1 MKRAKILVIDDD
13 ESLRRVL
20 EYNLA
25 QEGYAVLTAASGE
38 QGLDLLRREGADV
51 VVTDVRMAGMDGLQV
66 MERVRK
72 QDPNIQVIIL
82 TAFGTI
88 EMAVEAM
95 RAGAFHYISKP
106 FNRDELK
113 LTISKALQLKDL
125 ERQNVVLRQE
135 LQSRIGLDNII
146 AESPPMRHILEMVE
160 RVAPTETT
168 VLILG
173 ESGTGK
179 ELIARAI
186 HHNSPRTE
194 GPFVAVN
201 CAAIPENL
209 LESELFGHV
218 RGAFTGAI
226 RDRVG
231 KFEAAEGGTVF
242 LDEIGEM
249 RPDLQVKILRCL
261 EERTLERVGDNRPI
275 KVDVRVLAATNK
287 DLSKAIQAG
296 EFREDLYYRLNVV
309 PLSIPPLRDRREDIR
324 ALTQHF
330 LKRLAA
336 PPRLTVT
343 PEAFRALQNYEW
355 PGNVRELENALER
368 AMIFHRGDVID
379 VGDLPETILAPKA
392 RDATALPVSL
402 PESGLSLEEVE
413 RELILRA
420 LQKHDWNQSRAARYL
435 GITRHT
441 LLYRMEKHHIVRPGG
456 RAAQGDEERQGARGA
471 EEQRS
476 RGAGEQEGSGTS
488 HDQQGEH

>member
-1 MKRAKILVIDDD
+1 MRRIKILVIDDD

-25 QEGYAVLTAASGE
+25 QEGYAVLTASSGE
-38 QGLDLLRREGADV
+38 QGIELLKKEGADL
-51 VVTDVRMAGMDGLQV
+51 VVTDVRMPGMDGLQV
-66 MERVRK
+66 MQAARK
-72 QDPNIQVIIL
+72 LDPNVQVIIL

-95 RAGAFHYISKP
+95 KAGAFHYISKP
-106 FNRDELK
+106 FNRDELR
-113 LTISKALQLKDL
+113 LTIRKALQLKDL
-125 ERQNVVLRQE
+125 ERENVALRQE
-135 LQSRIGLDNII
+135 LQSRIGLDHII
-146 AESPPMRHILEMVE
+146 AESPQMRRVLEMLE

-186 HHNSPRTE
+186 HANSLRSG

-218 RGAFTGAI
+218 KGAFTGAI
-226 RDRVG
+226 RDRIG
-231 KFEAAEGGTVF
+231 KFEAAERGTIF

-261 EERTLERVGDNRPI
+261 EERSLERVGDNTPI
-275 KVDVRVLAATNK
+275 HVDVRVLAATNK
-287 DLSKAIQAG
+287 DLSKAIQEGA
-296 EFREDLYYRLNVV
+296 FREDLYYRLNVV
-309 PLSIPPLRDRREDIR
+309 PLSIPPLRERREDIR
-324 ALTQHF
+324 ALAQFF
-330 LKRLAA
+330 LKKLGAS
-336 PPRLTVT
+336 PRLTIA
-343 PEAFRALQNYEW
+343 PDAFRGLETYDW

-368 AMIFHRGDVID
+368 AMIFHRGDVITL
-379 VGDLPETILAPKA
+379 VDLPETTRAPKA
-392 RDATALPVSL
+392 REAAAFPASL
-402 PESGLSLEEVE
+402 PEAGLSLEEVE
-413 RELILRA
+413 KELILRA

-441 LLYRMEKHHIVRPGG
+441 LLYRMEKHTIVRPGG
-456 RAAQGDEERQGARGA
+456 RGG
-471 EEQRS
+471 
-476 RGAGEQEGSGTS
+476 
-488 HDQQGEH
+488 QGEGEKPE

>member
-1 MKRAKILVIDDD
+1 MKRVKILVIDDD

-25 QEGYAVLTAASGE
+25 QEGYAVLTASSGE
-38 QGLDLLRREGADV
+38 QGLTLLKKEGADL
-51 VVTDVRMAGMDGLQV
+51 VVTDVRMSGLDGLQV
-66 MERVRK
+66 LDEVRK
-72 QDPNIQVIIL
+72 ADPNIQVIIL

-95 RAGAFHYISKP
+95 KAGAFHYISKP

-113 LTISKALQLKDL
+113 LTIRKALQLKAL
-125 ERQNVVLRQE
+125 ERENVALRQE
-135 LQSRIGLDNII
+135 LQTRLGLDAII
-146 AESPPMRHILEMVE
+146 AESPQMQQLLEMLE

-186 HHNSPRTE
+186 HANSPRAA

-218 RGAFTGAI
+218 KGAFTGAI

-231 KFEAAEGGTVF
+231 KFEAAEGGTIF

-249 RPDLQVKILRCL
+249 RPELQVKILRCL
-261 EERTLERVGDNRPI
+261 EERVVERVGDNRPI
-275 KVDVRVLAATNK
+275 RVDVRVLAATNK
-287 DLSKAIQAG
+287 DLTKAIQAG

-309 PLSIPPLRDRREDIR
+309 PLQIPPLRERREDIR
-324 ALTQHF
+324 PLAQHF
-330 LKRLAA
+330 LQRLGASPRLAIA
-336 PPRLTVT
+336 PD
-343 PEAFRALQNYEW
+343 AFKVLETYDW

-368 AMIFHRGDVID
+368 AMIFHRGDVISLA
-379 VGDLPETILAPKA
+379 DLPETVRAPRAKEA
-392 RDATALPVSL
+392 VALPVSL
-402 PESGLSLEEVE
+402 PEAGLSLEEVE
-413 RELILRA
+413 KELILRA
-420 LQKHDWNQSRAARYL
+420 LQKHEWNQSRAARYL

-441 LLYRMEKHHIVRPGG
+441 LLYRMEKHNIARPGG
-456 RAAQGDEERQGARGA
+456 RGGQPEEEKA
-471 EEQRS
+471 E
-476 RGAGEQEGSGTS
+476 
-488 HDQQGEH
+488 

>member
-1 MKRAKILVIDDD
+1 MKRVKILVIDDD

-25 QEGYAVLTAASGE
+25 QEGYAVLTAGSGE
-38 QGLDLLRREGADV
+38 QGLELLKKEGADL
-51 VVTDVRMAGMDGLQV
+51 VVTDVRMSGMDGLQV
-66 MERVRK
+66 LEAVRK
-72 QDPNIQVIIL
+72 ADPNIQVIIL

-95 RAGAFHYISKP
+95 KAGAFHYISKP

-113 LTISKALQLKDL
+113 LTIKKALQLKEL
-125 ERQNVVLRQE
+125 ERENVVLRQE
-135 LQSRIGLDNII
+135 LKDRLGLDAII
-146 AESPPMRHILEMVE
+146 AESAQMSRVLELLI

-186 HHNSPRTE
+186 HGNSPRAR

-218 RGAFTGAI
+218 KGAFTGAI
-226 RDRVG
+226 RDRIG

-249 RPDLQVKILRCL
+249 RPDLQVKILRVL
-261 EERTLERVGDNRPI
+261 EERTLERVGDNKPI
-275 KVDVRVLAATNK
+275 RVDVRVLAATNK

-296 EFREDLYYRLNVV
+296 EFREDLFYRLNVV
-309 PLSIPPLRDRREDIR
+309 PLQIPPLRERRADIR
-324 ALTQHF
+324 PLAQHF
-330 LKRLAA
+330 LKRLGA
-336 PPRLTVT
+336 PPRLTIA
-343 PEAFRALQNYEW
+343 PDAFRALETYNW

-368 AMIFHRGDVID
+368 AMIFHREDVI
-379 VGDLPETILAPKA
+379 GLADLPETIHAPRIREA
-392 RDATALPVSL
+392 VALPVSL
-402 PESGLSLEEVE
+402 PEAGLSLEEVE
-413 RELILRA
+413 KELILRA

-441 LLYRMEKHHIVRPGG
+441 LLYRIEKHNIVRPG
-456 RAAQGDEERQGARGA
+456 
-471 EEQRS
+471 S
-476 RGAGEQEGSGTS
+476 RGGQSEEEKAE
-488 HDQQGEH
+488 

>member
-1 MKRAKILVIDDD
+1 MKRVKILVIDDD

-25 QEGYAVLTAASGE
+25 QEGYAVLTASSGE
-38 QGLDLLRREGADV
+38 QGLHLLKKEGADL

-66 MERVRK
+66 LEEVRK
-72 QDPNIQVIIL
+72 VDLNIQVIIL

-95 RAGAFHYISKP
+95 KAGAFHYISKP

-113 LTISKALQLKDL
+113 LTIKKALQLKAL
-125 ERQNVVLRQE
+125 ERENVALRQE
-135 LQSRIGLDNII
+135 LQTRLGLDNII
-146 AESPPMRHILEMVE
+146 AESPPMKQILEMLE

-186 HHNSPRTE
+186 HGSSPRAQ
-194 GPFVAVN
+194 GSFVAVN

-218 RGAFTGAI
+218 KGAFTGAI

-231 KFEAAEGGTVF
+231 KFEAADGGTIF

-261 EERTLERVGDNRPI
+261 EERSLERVGDNTLIR
-275 KVDVRVLAATNK
+275 VDVRVLAATNK
-287 DLSKAIQAG
+287 DLTKAIQAG

-309 PLSIPPLRDRREDIR
+309 PLSISPLRERREDIR
-324 ALTQHF
+324 PLAQHF
-330 LKRLAA
+330 LKRLGAQ
-336 PPRLTVT
+336 PRLTIA
-343 PEAFRALQNYEW
+343 PDAFQALETYDW

-368 AMIFHRGDVID
+368 AMIFHRGDAISLA
-379 VGDLPETILAPKA
+379 DLPETIRAPRAKEA
-392 RDATALPVSL
+392 APLPLSL
-402 PESGLSLEEVE
+402 PEAGLSLEEVE
-413 RELILRA
+413 KELILRA

-441 LLYRMEKHHIVRPGG
+441 LLYRMEKHSIARPGG
-456 RAAQGDEERQGARGA
+456 RGGHVEEEKA
-471 EEQRS
+471 E
-476 RGAGEQEGSGTS
+476 
-488 HDQQGEH
+488 

>member
-25 QEGYAVLTAASGE
+25 QEGYAVLAAAGGA
-38 QGLDLLRREGADV
+38 QGLDLLKKEGADL
-51 VVTDVRMAGMDGLQV
+51 VVTDVRMPGMDGLQV
-66 MERVRK
+66 LDGVK
-72 QDPNIQVIIL
+72 KIDPNIQVIIL

-95 RAGAFHYISKP
+95 RAGAFHYVSKP

-113 LTISKALQLKDL
+113 LTIRKALQLKDL
-125 ERQNVVLRQE
+125 ERENVALKQALTRPTLESVVAD
-135 LQSRIGLDNII
+135 SAPMKRIV
-146 AESPPMRHILEMVE
+146 EMVQ

-186 HHNSPRTE
+186 HTSSPRGT
-194 GPFVAVN
+194 GAFVAVN

-218 RGAFTGAI
+218 KGAFTGAI
-226 RDRVG
+226 RDRIG
-231 KFEAAEGGTVF
+231 KFEAAEGGTIF

-249 RPDLQVKILRCL
+249 RPELQVKILRCL
-261 EERTLERVGDNRPI
+261 EERTVERVGDNKPI
-275 KVDVRVLAATNK
+275 RVDVRVLAATNK
-287 DLSKAIQAG
+287 DLTKAIQAG

-309 PLSIPPLRDRREDIR
+309 PIHVPPLRERREDIR
-324 ALTQHF
+324 ALTQFF
-330 LKRLAA
+330 LKSLGASTKLTIA
-336 PPRLTVT
+336 PD
-343 PEAFRALQNYEW
+343 AFRALENHDW

-368 AMIFHRGDVID
+368 ALIFHRGEVITLA
-379 VGDLPETILAPKA
+379 DLPETVRAPRPREA
-392 RDATALPVSL
+392 APLPVNL
-402 PESGLSLEEVE
+402 PDTGVSLEEVE
-413 RELILRA
+413 KELILRA

-441 LLYRMEKHHIVRPGG
+441 LLYRMEKHSIVRPGS
-456 RAAQGDEERQGARGA
+456 RAGQA
-471 EEQRS
+471 EEDK
-476 RGAGEQEGSGTS
+476 EKEKPEPPGS
-488 HDQQGEH
+488 

>member
-1 MKRAKILVIDDD
+1 MKRVKILVIDDD

-38 QGLDLLRREGADV
+38 QGLDLLKKEGADL

-66 MERVRK
+66 LERAHK
-72 QDPNIQVIIL
+72 LDPNVQVIIL

-95 RAGAFHYISKP
+95 KAGAFHYISKP

-113 LTISKALQLKDL
+113 LTLRKALQLKDL
-125 ERQNVVLRQE
+125 ERENKVLRQE
-135 LQSRIGLDNII
+135 LRSRLGLDNII
-146 AESPPMRHILEMVE
+146 ADSRQMKAILEMVE

-186 HHNSPRTE
+186 HANSPRAG

-218 RGAFTGAI
+218 KGAFTGAI

-231 KFEAAEGGTVF
+231 KFEAAEAGTIF

-249 RPDLQVKILRCL
+249 RPELQVKILRCL
-261 EERTLERVGDNRPI
+261 EERTLERVGDNKPI
-275 KVDVRVLAATNK
+275 HVDVRILAATNK
-287 DLSKAIQAG
+287 DLAKAIQAG

-309 PLSIPPLRDRREDIR
+309 PLHIPPLRERRDDVR
-324 ALTQHF
+324 ALAQHF
-330 LKRLAA
+330 LNRLGAS
-336 PPRLTVT
+336 PRLTIA
-343 PEAFRALQNYEW
+343 PEAFRALETYEW

-368 AMIFHRGDVID
+368 AMIFHRGDMIALN
-379 VGDLPETILAPKA
+379 DLPETVRAPRSREA
-392 RDATALPVSL
+392 AALPVSL
-402 PESGLSLEEVE
+402 PEAGLSLEEVE
-413 RELILRA
+413 KELILRA

-435 GITRHT
+435 G
-441 LLYRMEKHHIVRPGG
+441 
-456 RAAQGDEERQGARGA
+456 
-471 EEQRS
+471 
-476 RGAGEQEGSGTS
+476 
-488 HDQQGEH
+488 

>member
-1 MKRAKILVIDDD
+1 MKRVKILVIDDD

-38 QGLDLLRREGADV
+38 QGLELLKKEGADL
-51 VVTDVRMAGMDGLQV
+51 VVTDVRMAGMDGLHVLQQAH
-66 MERVRK
+66 K
-72 QDPNIQVIIL
+72 LDPNIQVIIL

-95 RAGAFHYISKP
+95 KAGAFHYISKP

-113 LTISKALQLKDL
+113 LTLRKALQLKDL
-125 ERQNVVLRQE
+125 ERENLALRQE
-135 LQSRIGLDNII
+135 LRARIGLDNII
-146 AESPPMRHILEMVE
+146 ADSRLMKAILEMVE

-186 HHNSPRTE
+186 HANSPRAG

-218 RGAFTGAI
+218 KGAFTGAI

-231 KFEAAEGGTVF
+231 KFEAAEGGTIF

-249 RPDLQVKILRCL
+249 RPELQVKILRCL

-275 KVDVRVLAATNK
+275 HVDVRILAATNK
-287 DLSKAIQAG
+287 DLAKAIQAG

-309 PLSIPPLRDRREDIR
+309 PLSIPPLRERHEDIR
-324 ALTQHF
+324 ALAQHF
-330 LKRLAA
+330 LKRLGST
-336 PPRLTVT
+336 PRLTIT
-343 PEAFRALQNYEW
+343 PDAFRALEAYEW

-368 AMIFHRGDVID
+368 AMIFHRGDVISLD
-379 VGDLPETILAPKA
+379 DLPETIRAPRSRETA
-392 RDATALPVSL
+392 ALPVSL
-402 PESGLSLEEVE
+402 PEAGLSLEEVE
-413 RELILRA
+413 KELILRA

-441 LLYRMEKHHIVRPGG
+441 LLYRMEKHTIIRP
-456 RAAQGDEERQGARGA
+456 GARGTPSEEEKA
-471 EEQRS
+471 E
-476 RGAGEQEGSGTS
+476 
-488 HDQQGEH
+488 

>member
-1 MKRAKILVIDDD
+1 MRRVKILVIDDD

-25 QEGYAVLTAASGE
+25 QEGYAVLTASSGE
-38 QGLDLLRREGADV
+38 QGLDLLRKEGADL
-51 VVTDVRMAGMDGLQV
+51 VVTDVRMPGMDGLQV
-66 MERVRK
+66 LEGVRK
-72 QDPNIQVIIL
+72 VDPNVQVIIL

-95 RAGAFHYISKP
+95 KAGAFHYISKP

-113 LTISKALQLKDL
+113 LTIKKALQLKEL
-125 ERQNVVLRQE
+125 ERENVALREE
-135 LQSRIGLDNII
+135 LKVRTGLDAII
-146 AESPPMRHILEMVE
+146 AESPPMSQVLELVV
-160 RVAPTETT
+160 RVAPTDTT

-186 HHNSPRTE
+186 HGSSPRAH
-194 GPFVAVN
+194 GPFVTVN
-201 CAAIPENL
+201 CAAIPETL

-231 KFEAAEGGTVF
+231 KFEAAEGGTIF

-249 RPDLQVKILRCL
+249 RPDLQVKILRVL
-261 EERTLERVGDNRPI
+261 EERMLERVGDNRLI
-275 KVDVRVLAATNK
+275 RVDVRVLAATNK

-309 PLSIPPLRDRREDIR
+309 PLQIPPLRERREDIR
-324 ALTQHF
+324 PLAQHF
-330 LKRLAA
+330 LKQLGAS
-336 PPRLTVT
+336 PRLTIA
-343 PEAFRALQNYEW
+343 PEAFRALESYDW

-368 AMIFHRGDVID
+368 AMIFRRGDVISLA
-379 VGDLPETILAPKA
+379 DLPETIRAPKA
-392 RDATALPVSL
+392 KEAVPLPVSL
-402 PESGLSLEEVE
+402 PEAGLSLEEVE
-413 RELILRA
+413 KELILRA
-420 LQKHDWNQSRAARYL
+420 LQKHGWNQSRAARYL

-441 LLYRMEKHHIVRPGG
+441 LLYRIEKHNIARPGS
-456 RAAQGDEERQGARGA
+456 RGGQA
-471 EEQRS
+471 EEEK
-476 RGAGEQEGSGTS
+476 AE
-488 HDQQGEH
+488 

>member
-1 MKRAKILVIDDD
+1 MRRIKILVIDDD

-25 QEGYAVLTAASGE
+25 QEGYAVLTASSGE
-38 QGLDLLRREGADV
+38 QGLELLKREGADLIL
-51 VVTDVRMAGMDGLQV
+51 TDVRMAGMDGLQV
-66 MERVRK
+66 MERARK
-72 QDPNIQVIIL
+72 LDPAVQVIIL

-95 RAGAFHYISKP
+95 KAGAFHYISKP

-113 LTISKALQLKDL
+113 LTIRKALQVKDL
-125 ERQNVVLRQE
+125 ERENVALRQE
-135 LQSRIGLDNII
+135 LTARVGLDSII
-146 AESPPMRHILEMVE
+146 AESPQMAQVLDMVV

-168 VLILG
+168 VLIMG

-186 HHNSPRTE
+186 HGNSPRAH

-218 RGAFTGAI
+218 KGAFTGAI

-231 KFEAAEGGTVF
+231 KFEAADGGTVF

-249 RPDLQVKILRCL
+249 RPDLQVKILRVL
-261 EERTLERVGDNRPI
+261 EERSLERVGDNRPI
-275 KVDVRVLAATNK
+275 RVDVRVLAATNK
-287 DLSKAIQAG
+287 DLGKAIQAG

-309 PLSIPPLRDRREDIR
+309 PVSIPPLRERRADILVL
-324 ALTQHF
+324 AQHF
-330 LKRLAA
+330 LRRLGAGPNLTIA
-336 PPRLTVT
+336 PD
-343 PEAFRALQNYEW
+343 AFRALESYDW

-368 AMIFHRGDVID
+368 ALIFHRGDVISLA
-379 VGDLPETILAPKA
+379 DLPETIRAPRLREA
-392 RDATALPVSL
+392 ASLPVSL

-413 RELILRA
+413 KELILRA

-441 LLYRMEKHHIVRPGG
+441 LLYRMEKHSITRPGG
-456 RAAQGDEERQGARGA
+456 KAGA
-471 EEQRS
+471 
-476 RGAGEQEGSGTS
+476 AGEEKTGKVEGP
-488 HDQQGEH
+488 

>member
-1 MKRAKILVIDDD
+1 MRRVKILVIDDD

-25 QEGYAVLTAASGE
+25 QEGYAVLSASSGE
-38 QGLDLLRREGADV
+38 QGLELLKKEGADV
-51 VVTDVRMAGMDGLQV
+51 VVTDVRMPGMDGLQV
-66 MERVRK
+66 LEGVRK
-72 QDPNIQVIIL
+72 VDPNIQVVIL

-95 RAGAFHYISKP
+95 KAGAFHYISKP

-113 LTISKALQLKDL
+113 LTLKKALQLKDL
-125 ERQNVVLRQE
+125 ERENVTLRQE
-135 LQSRIGLDNII
+135 LKERSGLQTII
-146 AESPPMRHILEMVE
+146 AESPQMQAILEMIE

-186 HHNSPRTE
+186 HANSPRVG
-194 GPFVAVN
+194 GPFVPVN

-231 KFEAAEGGTVF
+231 KFEAAERGTIF

-249 RPDLQVKILRCL
+249 RPELQVKILRCL
-261 EERTLERVGDNRPI
+261 EERVLERVGDNKLVR
-275 KVDVRVLAATNK
+275 VDVRVLAATNK
-287 DLSKAIQAG
+287 DLTKAIQAG
-296 EFREDLYYRLNVV
+296 QFREDLYYRLNVV
-309 PLSIPPLRDRREDIR
+309 PLQIPPLRERRQDIR
-324 ALTQHF
+324 PLVQHF
-330 LKRLAA
+330 LQRLGAS
-336 PPRLTVT
+336 PRLIIT
-343 PEAFRALQNYEW
+343 PEAFRALESYDW

-368 AMIFHRGDVID
+368 AMIFHRGDAITLA
-379 VGDLPETILAPKA
+379 DLPETIRAPKTKEA
-392 RDATALPVSL
+392 ASL
-402 PESGLSLEEVE
+402 AMRMPEAGLSLEEVE

-420 LQKHDWNQSRAARYL
+420 LQKHEWNQSRAARYL

-441 LLYRMEKHHIVRPGG
+441 LLYRIEKHNIVRPGPRG
-456 RAAQGDEERQGARGA
+456 GQTEEEKA
-471 EEQRS
+471 E
-476 RGAGEQEGSGTS
+476 
-488 HDQQGEH
+488 

>member
-1 MKRAKILVIDDD
+1 MKRVKILVIDDD

-25 QEGYAVLTAASGE
+25 QEGYAVLTASSGE
-38 QGLDLLRREGADV
+38 QGLHLLKKEGADLV
-51 VVTDVRMAGMDGLQV
+51 VSDVRMAGMDGLQV
-66 MERVRK
+66 LEEVRK
-72 QDPNIQVIIL
+72 VDLNIQVIIL

-95 RAGAFHYISKP
+95 KAGAFHYISKP

-113 LTISKALQLKDL
+113 LTIKKALQLKAL
-125 ERQNVVLRQE
+125 ERENVALRQE
-135 LQSRIGLDNII
+135 LQTRLGLDNII
-146 AESPPMRHILEMVE
+146 AESPPMKQILEMLE

-186 HHNSPRTE
+186 HGSSPRAQ
-194 GPFVAVN
+194 GSFVAVN

-218 RGAFTGAI
+218 KGAFTGAI

-231 KFEAAEGGTVF
+231 KFEAADGGTIF

-261 EERTLERVGDNRPI
+261 EERSLERVGDNTLIR
-275 KVDVRVLAATNK
+275 VDVRVLAATNK
-287 DLSKAIQAG
+287 DLTKAIQAG

-309 PLSIPPLRDRREDIR
+309 PLSISPLRERREDIR
-324 ALTQHF
+324 PLAQHF
-330 LKRLAA
+330 LKRLGAQ
-336 PPRLTVT
+336 PRLTIA
-343 PEAFRALQNYEW
+343 PDAFQALETYDW

-368 AMIFHRGDVID
+368 AMIFHRGDAISLA
-379 VGDLPETILAPKA
+379 DLPETLHAPRAKEA
-392 RDATALPVSL
+392 AALPLSL
-402 PESGLSLEEVE
+402 PEAGLSLEEVE
-413 RELILRA
+413 KELILRA

-441 LLYRMEKHHIVRPGG
+441 LLYRMEKHSIARPGG
-456 RAAQGDEERQGARGA
+456 RGGHVEEEKA
-471 EEQRS
+471 E
-476 RGAGEQEGSGTS
+476 
-488 HDQQGEH
+488 

>member
-1 MKRAKILVIDDD
+1 MRRVKILVIDDD

-25 QEGYAVLTAASGE
+25 QEGYAVLSAASGE
-38 QGLDLLRREGADV
+38 QGLELLKKEGADV
-51 VVTDVRMAGMDGLQV
+51 VVTDVRMPGMDGLQV
-66 MERVRK
+66 LEGVRK
-72 QDPNIQVIIL
+72 VDPNIQVVIL

-95 RAGAFHYISKP
+95 KAGAFHYISKP

-113 LTISKALQLKDL
+113 LTLKKALQLKEL
-125 ERQNVVLRQE
+125 ERENVTLRQE
-135 LQSRIGLDNII
+135 LKERSGLETII
-146 AESPPMRHILEMVE
+146 ADSPQMQAILEMIE

-186 HHNSPRTE
+186 HANSPRAG

-231 KFEAAEGGTVF
+231 KFEAAERGTIF

-249 RPDLQVKILRCL
+249 RPELQVKILRGL
-261 EERTLERVGDNRPI
+261 EERVLERVGDNKLIR
-275 KVDVRVLAATNK
+275 VDVRVLAATNK
-287 DLSKAIQAG
+287 DLTKAIQAG

-309 PLSIPPLRDRREDIR
+309 PLQIPPLRERREDIR
-324 ALTQHF
+324 PLVQHF
-330 LKRLAA
+330 LKRLGAS
-336 PPRLTVT
+336 PRLTIA
-343 PEAFRALQNYEW
+343 PDAFRALESYEW

-368 AMIFHRGDVID
+368 AMIFHRDDAIALA
-379 VGDLPETILAPKA
+379 DLPETIRAPKA
-392 RDATALPVSL
+392 KEAANLAMSL
-402 PESGLSLEEVE
+402 PDAGLSLEEVE
-413 RELILRA
+413 KELILRA
-420 LQKHDWNQSRAARYL
+420 LQKHEWNQSRAARYL

-441 LLYRMEKHHIVRPGG
+441 LLYRIEKHNIVRPG
-456 RAAQGDEERQGARGA
+456 
-471 EEQRS
+471 S
-476 RGAGEQEGSGTS
+476 RGGPPEEEKA
-488 HDQQGEH
+488 D

>member
-1 MKRAKILVIDDD
+1 MKRVKILVIDDD

-25 QEGYAVLTAASGE
+25 QEGYAVLSAASGE
-38 QGLDLLRREGADV
+38 QGLELLKKEGADV
-51 VVTDVRMAGMDGLQV
+51 VVTDVRMPGMDGLQV
-66 MERVRK
+66 MESVRK
-72 QDPNIQVIIL
+72 IDPNIQVIIL

-95 RAGAFHYISKP
+95 KAGAFHYISKP

-113 LTISKALQLKDL
+113 LTLRKALHLKDL
-125 ERQNVVLRQE
+125 ERENVTLRQE
-135 LQSRIGLDNII
+135 LKERTGLETII
-146 AESPPMRHILEMVE
+146 ADSPQMQAVLEMIV

-186 HHNSPRTE
+186 HASSPRTG

-231 KFEAAEGGTVF
+231 KFEAAERGTIF

-249 RPDLQVKILRCL
+249 RPELQVKILRCL
-261 EERTLERVGDNRPI
+261 EERVLERVGDNKLIR
-275 KVDVRVLAATNK
+275 VDVRVLAATNK
-287 DLSKAIQAG
+287 DLTKAIQAG

-309 PLSIPPLRDRREDIR
+309 PLQIPPLRERREDIR
-324 ALTQHF
+324 PLVQHF
-330 LKRLAA
+330 LKRLGASS
-336 PPRLTVT
+336 RLTIT
-343 PEAFRALQNYEW
+343 PEAFKALESYEW

-368 AMIFHRGDVID
+368 AMIFHREDAITLA
-379 VGDLPETILAPKA
+379 DLPETVRTPKVKE
-392 RDATALPVSL
+392 TASLPVSL
-402 PESGLSLEEVE
+402 PEAGISLEEVE
-413 RELILRA
+413 KELILRA

-441 LLYRMEKHHIVRPGG
+441 LLYRIEKHNILRPGS
-456 RAAQGDEERQGARGA
+456 REEHA
-471 EEQRS
+471 EE
-476 RGAGEQEGSGTS
+476 EKTE
-488 HDQQGEH
+488 

>member
-1 MKRAKILVIDDD
+1 MKRVKILVIDDD

-25 QEGYAVLTAASGE
+25 QEGYAVLTASSGE
-38 QGLDLLRREGADV
+38 QGLDLLKKEGADL

-66 MERVRK
+66 LAEVRK
-72 QDPNIQVIIL
+72 VDLNIQVIIL

-95 RAGAFHYISKP
+95 KAGAFHYISKP

-113 LTISKALQLKDL
+113 LTIKKALQLKAL
-125 ERQNVVLRQE
+125 ERENVALRQE
-135 LQSRIGLDNII
+135 LQTRLGLDAII
-146 AESPPMRHILEMVE
+146 AESPPMKQILEMLE

-179 ELIARAI
+179 ELIARAL
-186 HHNSPRTE
+186 HANSSRAA

-218 RGAFTGAI
+218 KGAFTGAI

-231 KFEAAEGGTVF
+231 KFEAAEGGTIF

-261 EERTLERVGDNRPI
+261 EERSPERVGDNRPI
-275 KVDVRVLAATNK
+275 RVDVRVLAATNK
-287 DLSKAIQAG
+287 DLAKAIQAG

-309 PLSIPPLRDRREDIR
+309 PLSIPPLRERREDIR
-324 ALTQHF
+324 PLAQHF
-330 LKRLAA
+330 LKRLGAQ
-336 PPRLTVT
+336 PRLIIA
-343 PEAFRALQNYEW
+343 PDAFRALETYDW

-368 AMIFHRGDVID
+368 AMIFHRGDAISLA
-379 VGDLPETILAPKA
+379 DLPETVRAPRAKEA
-392 RDATALPVSL
+392 APLPLSL
-402 PESGLSLEEVE
+402 PEAGLSLEEVE
-413 RELILRA
+413 KELILRA

-441 LLYRMEKHHIVRPGG
+441 LLYRMEKHSIARPGG
-456 RAAQGDEERQGARGA
+456 RGG
-471 EEQRS
+471 
-476 RGAGEQEGSGTS
+476 
-488 HDQQGEH
+488 QGEEEKAE

>member
-1 MKRAKILVIDDD
+1 MRRVKILVIDDD

-25 QEGYAVLTAASGE
+25 QEGYAVLAASGGE
-38 QGLDLLRREGADV
+38 QGLDLLKKEGADL
-51 VVTDVRMAGMDGLQV
+51 VVTDVRMPGMDGLQV
-66 MERVRK
+66 LEGVRK
-72 QDPNIQVIIL
+72 VDPNVQVIIL

-95 RAGAFHYISKP
+95 KAGAFHYISKP

-113 LTISKALQLKDL
+113 LTIKKALQLKEL
-125 ERQNVVLRQE
+125 ERENVTLREE
-135 LQSRIGLDNII
+135 LKERTSLDAII
-146 AESPPMRHILEMVE
+146 AESPPMAQVLELVI

-186 HHNSPRTE
+186 HGNSPRAH

-201 CAAIPENL
+201 CAAIPETL

-218 RGAFTGAI
+218 KGAFTGAI

-231 KFEAAEGGTVF
+231 KFEAAERGTVF

-249 RPDLQVKILRCL
+249 RPDLQVKILRVL
-261 EERTLERVGDNRPI
+261 EERMLERVGDNKLIR
-275 KVDVRVLAATNK
+275 VDVRVLAATNK

-309 PLSIPPLRDRREDIR
+309 PLQIPPLRERREDIR
-324 ALTQHF
+324 PLAQHF
-330 LKRLAA
+330 LKRLGAS
-336 PPRLTVT
+336 PRLTIA
-343 PEAFRALQNYEW
+343 PEAFRALESYDW

-368 AMIFHRGDVID
+368 AMIFHRGDVISLA
-379 VGDLPETILAPKA
+379 DLPETIRAPKA
-392 RDATALPVSL
+392 KEAVPLPMSL
-402 PESGLSLEEVE
+402 PEAGLSLEEVE
-413 RELILRA
+413 KELILRA

-441 LLYRMEKHHIVRPGG
+441 LLYRIEKHNIARPG
-456 RAAQGDEERQGARGA
+456 
-471 EEQRS
+471 S
-476 RGAGEQEGSGTS
+476 RGGQTEEEKAE
-488 HDQQGEH
+488 

>member
-1 MKRAKILVIDDD
+1 MRRVKILVIDDD

-38 QGLDLLRREGADV
+38 DGLELLKKERADV

-66 MERVRK
+66 LEGVHK
-72 QDPNIQVIIL
+72 LDPNIQVIIL

-95 RAGAFHYISKP
+95 KAGAFHYISKP
-106 FNRDELK
+106 FNRDELR
-113 LTISKALQLKDL
+113 LTIKKALQLKDL
-125 ERQNVVLRQE
+125 ERENVTLRQE
-135 LQSRIGLDNII
+135 LQARIGLDSLI
-146 AESPPMRHILEMVE
+146 AESPQMKAILEMLG

-186 HHNSPRTE
+186 HANSPRAS
-194 GPFVAVN
+194 GPFMAVN
-201 CAAIPENL
+201 CAAIPEHL

-218 RGAFTGAI
+218 KGAFTGAI

-231 KFEAAEGGTVF
+231 KFEAAEGGTIF

-249 RPDLQVKILRCL
+249 RPELQVKILRCL

-275 KVDVRVLAATNK
+275 RVDVRILAATNK
-287 DLSKAIQAG
+287 DLTKAIQAG

-309 PLSIPPLRDRREDIR
+309 PLSIPPLRERRGDIR
-324 ALTQHF
+324 PLAQHF
-330 LKRLAA
+330 LKRLGAS
-336 PPRLTVT
+336 PRLTIA
-343 PEAFRALQNYEW
+343 PDAFRAMETHEW

-368 AMIFHRGDVID
+368 AMIFHRGDVIT
-379 VGDLPETILAPKA
+379 VTDLPEAIRTPRSREAA
-392 RDATALPVSL
+392 ALPVSL
-402 PESGLSLEEVE
+402 PEAGLSLEEVE
-413 RELILRA
+413 KELILRA

-441 LLYRMEKHHIVRPGG
+441 LLYRMEKHAILRPGG
-456 RAAQGDEERQGARGA
+456 RGAPA
-471 EEQRS
+471 EEEKAERTDDAS
-476 RGAGEQEGSGTS
+476 A
-488 HDQQGEH
+488 

>member
-1 MKRAKILVIDDD
+1 MKRIKILVIDDD

-38 QGLDLLRREGADV
+38 QGLELLKKEGADLV
-51 VVTDVRMAGMDGLQV
+51 LTDVRMPGMSGLQV
-66 MERVRK
+66 MQEVRK
-72 QDPNIQVIIL
+72 LDAKIQVIIL

-88 EMAVEAM
+88 ETAVEAM
-95 RAGAFHYISKP
+95 KAGAFHYISKP

-113 LTISKALQLKDL
+113 LTIRKALDL
-125 ERQNVVLRQE
+125 EALQRENVVLRQA
-135 LQSRIGLDNII
+135 LKSRNDLDSIV
-146 AESPPMRHILEMVE
+146 ADSPGMRQIVEMIR

-168 VLILG
+168 VLVLG

-179 ELIARAI
+179 ELVARAI
-186 HHNSPRTE
+186 HGLSSRSR

-218 RGAFTGAI
+218 KGSFTGAI
-226 RDRVG
+226 RDRMG
-231 KFEAAEGGTVF
+231 KFEAADGGTIF

-249 RPDLQVKILRCL
+249 RPELQVKILRSL
-261 EERTLERVGDNRPI
+261 EERTVERVGDNRPI
-275 KVDVRVLAATNK
+275 PVDVRVLAATNK
-287 DLSKAIQAG
+287 DLTKAIQAG

-309 PLSIPPLRDRREDIR
+309 PLSIPPLRERREDIR

-330 LKRLAA
+330 LKSLGA
-336 PPRLTVT
+336 PLRLTIA
-343 PEAFRALQNYEW
+343 PDAFRALETYEW

-368 AMIFHRGDVID
+368 SLIFHRGDVITLS
-379 VGDLPETILAPKA
+379 DLPETIRSPKTRESAALA
-392 RDATALPVSL
+392 VSL
-402 PESGLSLEEVE
+402 PEAGLSLEVVE
-413 RELILRA
+413 KELILRA

-441 LLYRMEKHHIVRPGG
+441 LLYRMDKHGIARPGG
-456 RAAQGDEERQGARGA
+456 RG
-471 EEQRS
+471 
-476 RGAGEQEGSGTS
+476 GAGEDGDPKADS
-488 HDQQGEH
+488 